1 MKLLRVAPVLLVV
14 ALCAAALAPAP
25 AGAAPTEGC
34 HRNDRGYVCF
44 YGPYDVG
51 QGKMLQVED
60 FATAPPEAGFITGMR
75 ATLVDGSGRK
85 IAHHM
90 VHLHH
95 AVWVNPTK
103 QDMTCE
109 AIRVDPGYS
118 VDVDRFFAT
127 GKERT
132 KVSLPEGYG
141 YYWGNQPAY
150 GLPDPFWFL
159 AAHLD
164 GMHGSSET
172 YIRLN
177 LDFVPEAEA
186 AGMVDVKP
194 VWLDVR
200 NCTDDPVYDVPRK
213 PAQRV
218 HKEVWRYTM
227 PESGHF
233 ISMGGHLHD
242 GGKRLVLRNAT
253 TGSHIYTSKAI
264 YGMRNEPWYLTQM
277 TATSDLQ
284 AMSVAA
290 ADELVLTSIYD
301 STNRWK
307 PRSEFSW
314 RHVMGIMV
322 GYLAPPT

>member
-1 MKLLRVAPVLLVV
+1 VLLVV

-44 YGPYDVG
+44 YGPFDVG
-51 QGKMLQVED
+51 RGQMLEVND
-60 FATAPPEAGFITGMR
+60 LVKAPPEAGFITGMR
-75 ATLVDGSGRK
+75 ATLVDGAGRK

-103 QDMTCE
+103 QDMTCDRFGG
-109 AIRVDPGYS
+109 ANF
-118 VDVDRFFAT
+118 DVDRFFAT

-132 KVSLPEGYG
+132 KVALPEGHG

-150 GLPDPFWFL
+150 GLPDPFWVI

-177 LDFVPEAEA
+177 LDFVPTTDPSS
-186 AGMVDVKP
+186 MVDVKP

-200 NCTDDPVYDVPRK
+200 NCEADPVYDVPRR
-213 PAQRV
+213 PARRV
-218 HKEVWRYTM
+218 HKEVWSYTM
-227 PESGHF
+227 PEAGRF

-253 TGSHIYTSKAI
+253 TDTHIYTSKAI
-264 YGMRNEPWYLTQM
+264 YGMRSQPWYLTQM
-277 TATSDLQ
+277 TSSELPGVP
-284 AMSVAA
+284 VAA
-290 ADELVLTSIYD
+290 QDELVLTSVYN
-301 STNRWK
+301 STHRLT
-307 PRSEFSW
+307 RRLSW
-314 RHVMGIMV
+314 RDVMGIMV
-322 GYLAPPT
+322 GYLAPPS